1 MSTLHCRV
9 TRTGYKLT
17 LYAGRQLQQVQLSC
31 CDVSGSRTSAG
42 LQALSNRALPVEGRP
57 VADILLCPCCVCVL
71 SGSFLHAAHACSLST
86 VYLLFAWFGAIFLER
101 AGAPQASL
109 MMSCGIHVSTSC
121 SPCTVSPSSL
131 TSLPCQYVQRLPY
144 IHDCI
149 VSSSCDAAL
158 M

>member
-57 VADILLCPCCVCVL
+57 VANILLCPCCVCVL
-71 SGSFLHAAHACSLST
+71 SGSFNVLLHPCLHIDRTCRLESAHHHIACLHNTFTAYHSHNS
-86 VYLLFAWFGAIFLER
+86 
-101 AGAPQASL
+101 AS
-109 MMSCGIHVSTSC
+109 
-121 SPCTVSPSSL
+121 SSL
-131 TSLPCQYVQRLPY
+131 YSQFL
-144 IHDCI
+144 
-149 VSSSCDAAL
+149 
-158 M
+158 